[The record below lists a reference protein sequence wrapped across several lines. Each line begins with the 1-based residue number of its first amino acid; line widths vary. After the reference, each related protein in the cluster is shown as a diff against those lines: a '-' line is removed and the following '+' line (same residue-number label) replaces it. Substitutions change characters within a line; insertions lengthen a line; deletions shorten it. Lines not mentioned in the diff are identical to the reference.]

1 MVETQIAAD
10 KVRAYRASDYRIG
23 FTDQA
28 IVLSP
33 GLRSA
38 QMAQLF
44 VSHGVNCGAFITAFN
59 PQGAQRSTTEN
70 DFAHQQL
77 LSQIES
83 LGLKC
88 LEGEGSE
95 AGTDWPAEKSCF
107 ALGLGR
113 SDAME
118 VGRLYSQDAIVWVG
132 ECVVPELVLLR

>member
-23 FTDQA
+23 YTDQA

-38 QMAQLF
+38 QIAQLF
-44 VSHGVNCGAFITAFN
+44 ALHGVNCGAFITAFN
-59 PQGAQRSTTEN
+59 PQGAQRSTGEN
-70 DFAHQQL
+70 EQAHQQL
-77 LSQIES
+77 QSHIES
-83 LGLKC
+83 YGLKC

-113 SDAME
+113 SNAIE

-132 ECVVPELVLLR
+132 ESAVPELVLLR

>member
-1 MVETQIAAD
+1 MVETQIAAA

-38 QMAQLF
+38 RMAQLF
-44 VSHGVNCGAFITAFN
+44 ASHGVNCGAFITAFN
-59 PQGAQRSTTEN
+59 PQGAQRSTAEN
-70 DFAHQQL
+70 ELAHQQL
-77 LSQIES
+77 LSKIKA

-88 LEGEGSE
+88 LDGEGSE
-95 AGTDWPAEKSCF
+95 AGTDWLAEKSCF

-113 SDAME
+113 SDAIE
-118 VGRLYSQDAIVWVG
+118 IGHLFGQDAIVWVG
-132 ECVVPELVLLR
+132 ESAVPELVLLR

>member
-23 FTDQA
+23 YTDQA

-59 PQGAQRSTTEN
+59 PQGAQRSTAEN
-70 DFAHQQL
+70 EQAHQRL
-77 LSQIES
+77 LTYIES
-83 LGLKC
+83 QGLKC

-95 AGTDWPAEKSCF
+95 AVTDWLAEKSCF

-113 SDAME
+113 SEAMKI
-118 VGRLYSQDAIVWVG
+118 GRFYGQDAIVWVG
-132 ECVVPELVLLR
+132 ENAVPELVLLR

>member
-1 MVETQIAAD
+1 MVKTLIAAD

-28 IVLSP
+28 FFLSP

-38 QMAQLF
+38 QVAQLF
-44 VSHGVNCGAFITAFN
+44 ATHGVNYGAFITAFN
-59 PQGAQRSTTEN
+59 PQGAPRSSAEN
-70 DFAHQQL
+70 EQSHKHLRAN
-77 LSQIES
+77 IES
-83 LGLKC
+83 KGLRC

-113 SDAME
+113 SNAME

-132 ECVVPELVLLR
+132 ESAVPELVLLR

>member
-23 FTDQA
+23 YTDQA

-38 QMAQLF
+38 EMAQLF
-44 VSHGVNCGAFITAFN
+44 ALHGVNCGAFITAFN

-70 DFAHQQL
+70 ELAHQQL

-83 LGLKC
+83 HGLKY

-113 SDAME
+113 SNAIE
-118 VGRLYSQDAIVWVG
+118 VGRL
-132 ECVVPELVLLR
+132 

>member
-1 MVETQIAAD
+1 MVETQIAAE

-59 PQGAQRSTTEN
+59 PQGAQRSNAEN
-70 DFAHQQL
+70 EQAHQQL

-113 SDAME
+113 EDAIQI
-118 VGRLYSQDAIVWVG
+118 GRTCDQDAILWVG
-132 ECVVPELVLLR
+132 ECAVPELVLLR